1 MSVQILS
8 WISGGLT
15 FQNTQIVHK
24 VSLFTYHKSQRLK
37 IFTAPA
43 VTPASW
49 VRQDRAGL
57 GRHIVQ
63 DESENIQ
70 GYKPGNCCRNPP
82 EDVVL
87 NEERISC
94 GLEYKVL
101 HEGLRGIFVSLQ
113 TIHVRLHLR
122 KQSTSVSTTNIEN
135 NFQTLGFT
143 SNWDWKSQVIR
154 ENKTK
159 NWTIQTWIRRNL
171 H

>member
-1 MSVQILS
+1 MATIREILKL
-8 WISGGLT
+8 I
-15 FQNTQIVHK
+15 TQCRYK
-24 VSLFTYHKSQRLK
+24 FYLESREVSHSKTPKLFTKCHFTYHKSQRLK

-43 VTPASW
+43 VTPACR

-113 TIHVRLHLR
+113 IIHVRVTFTETLHFSLNYQHR
-122 KQSTSVSTTNIEN
+122 KQFPNTWFH
-135 NFQTLGFT
+135 FQLGLEC
-143 SNWDWKSQVIR
+143 QVIR

-159 NWTIQTWIRRNL
+159 N
-171 H
+171 

>member
-37 IFTAPA
+37 VFTAPA
-43 VTPASW
+43 VTPACR

-63 DESENIQ
+63 DQSENIQ

-113 TIHVRLHLR
+113 TIHVRVTFTETLHFSLNYQHR
-122 KQSTSVSTTNIEN
+122 KQFPNTWFHFQLGLEKSSYKGKQDKELN
-135 NFQTLGFT
+135 NP
-143 SNWDWKSQVIR
+143 
-154 ENKTK
+154 
-159 NWTIQTWIRRNL
+159 NL
-171 H
+171 D